1 MNTEQIPQTKSE
13 KPSLG
18 QLWQDIKKHWKIY
31 CQILGVTSAFVV
43 FYVLSIPNYYNCT
56 VTLASEVS
64 AANKKAGLSGLAS
77 SFGIDLDG
85 GVAGSDAITPML
97 YPDLLQ
103 SITFKSSLFPVKV
116 HRQGETETYT
126 YYDYLLNQQK
136 APWWSEAKKAVLS
149 IFKSDEEQTTDS
161 LNLFQLTEQ
170 QYDVMK
176 MMKEKITCDV
186 DKKTFVLTIN
196 VNDQDPLIAATIAD
210 SVRSRLQS
218 FIINYHTQ
226 KARTDLEHD
235 RKMLA
240 QAKDSYEKA
249 RIRYSSYTDA
259 NQRVFLE
266 RVRSQVGDYE
276 NEFQLRKQ
284 AYSQLAAQVQM
295 LEAKVQEATPAFTI
309 LQPATVPLRKTGPK
323 RGMICIAVFI
333 LALIV
338 TTLYIWSK
346 EDHLR
351 SLLTLS
357 KSKTD
362 FDELSMSEL
371 LRLISTPPAQ
381 DQVEKKPE

>member
-18 QLWQDIKKHWKIY
+18 QLWQDIKKHRKLL
-31 CQILGVTSAFVV
+31 CQVLGVTSVLTVV
-43 FYVLSIPNYYNCT
+43 YVLSIPNYYDCT

-64 AANKKAGLSGLAS
+64 SATKKAGLSGLAS
-77 SFGIDLDG
+77 SFGIDIG
-85 GVAGSDAITPML
+85 GSGSGTDALTPML

-103 SITFKSSLFPVKV
+103 SITFKSSLFPIKV
-116 HRQGETETYT
+116 HRQDEIETYT

-136 APWWSEAKKAVLS
+136 APWWLEAKKAVVS
-149 IFKSDEEQTTDS
+149 IFKSKEEYTDS

-176 MMKEKITCDV
+176 MMKDKITCDV

-196 VNDQDPLIAATIAD
+196 VTDQDPLIAATIAD

-295 LEAKVQEATPAFTI
+295 LEAKVQEATPVFTI
-309 LQPATVPLRKTGPK
+309 LQPATVPLLKTGPK
-323 RGMICIAVFI
+323 RGMICIAVFMLI
-333 LALIV
+333 LVVTSILI
-338 TTLYIWSK
+338 LHYEGHLIPFLKSLGADDYD
-346 EDHLR
+346 EDDILR
-351 SLLTLS
+351 T
-357 KSKTD
+357 
-362 FDELSMSEL
+362 L
-371 LRLISTPPAQ
+371 LRFSTHE
-381 DQVEKKPE
+381 QVEKKPV

>member
-1 MNTEQIPQTKSE
+1 MDKEQITQARSE
-13 KPSLG
+13 KPTLG
-18 QLWQDIKKHWKIY
+18 ELWLDVKTHWKLY
-31 CQILGVTSAFVV
+31 CQVLGVSSVLTIAYV
-43 FYVLSIPNYYNCT
+43 FCIPNYYDCT

-64 AANKKAGLSGLAS
+64 SATKKAGLSGLAS
-77 SFGIDLDG
+77 SFGIDLG
-85 GVAGSDAITPML
+85 GSSSGTDAITPML

-103 SITFKSSLFPVKV
+103 SITFKSSLFPIKV
-116 HRQGETETYT
+116 HRQDEIETYT

-136 APWWSEAKKAVLS
+136 APWWSEAKKAVVS
-149 IFKSDEEQTTDS
+149 IFKSKEEYTDS

-176 MMKEKITCDV
+176 MMKKKITCDV

-196 VNDQDPLIAATIAD
+196 VTDQDPLIAATIAD
-210 SVRSRLQS
+210 SVRSRLQN

-309 LQPATVPLRKTGPK
+309 LQPATVPLQKTGPK
-323 RGMICIAVFI
+323 RGIICITVFI
-333 LALIV
+333 LGLIV
-338 TTLYIWSK
+338 TTLSIWNK
-346 EDHLR
+346 ENHLKPFFSSRR
-351 SLLTLS
+351 SDS
-357 KSKTD
+357 D
-362 FDELSMSEL
+362 FDELSMAEL
-371 LRLISTPPAQ
+371 LKLISAPPAKTPTK
-381 DQVEKKPE
+381 DIE

>member
-1 MNTEQIPQTKSE
+1 MKENNIE
-13 KPSLG
+13 KPSLAT
-18 QLWQDIKKHWKIY
+18 LWHDVTSHLKLY
-31 CQILGVTSAFVV
+31 CLVLGVTS
-43 FYVLSIPNYYNCT
+43 VLSVIYVISLPNYYDCT

-64 AANKKAGLSGLAS
+64 AANKKAGLAGLAS
-77 SFGIDLDG
+77 SFGVDLG
-85 GVAGSDAITPML
+85 GSVSGADAITPML

-103 SITFKSSLFPVKV
+103 SITFKSSLFPIKV
-116 HRQGETETYT
+116 HRQDETETFT

-136 APWWSEAKKAVLS
+136 APWWSEAKMTLFS
-149 IFKSDEEQTTDS
+149 IFKSDEEESVDS
-161 LNLFQLTEQ
+161 LNLFQLTKQ
-170 QYDVMK
+170 QDAVMK
-176 MMKEKITCDV
+176 MMAQNITCDV

-196 VNDQDPLIAATIAD
+196 VTDQDPLIAATIAD
-210 SVRSRLQS
+210 SVRSRLQN

-295 LEAKVQEATPAFTI
+295 LKSKVQEATPAFTI
-309 LQPATVPLRKTGPK
+309 LQPATVPLKKTGPK
-323 RGMICIAVFI
+323 RGMICIAVFM
-333 LALIV
+333 LALIA
-338 TTLYIWSK
+338 TTLFILYR
-346 EDHLR
+346 EGHLLPFFQSSEPDDYEENDILR
-351 SLLTLS
+351 ALLKLS
-357 KSKTD
+357 
-362 FDELSMSEL
+362 
-371 LRLISTPPAQ
+371 AQ
-381 DQVEKKPE
+381 EKVEKKSE

>member
-1 MNTEQIPQTKSE
+1 MKENNIE
-13 KPSLG
+13 KPSLAT
-18 QLWQDIKKHWKIY
+18 LWHDVTANLKLY
-31 CQILGVTSAFVV
+31 FLVLGVTSVLSV
-43 FYVLSIPNYYNCT
+43 IYVISIPNYYDCT

-64 AANKKAGLSGLAS
+64 AANKKAGLAGLAS
-77 SFGIDLDG
+77 TFGVELGNSISG
-85 GVAGSDAITPML
+85 TDAITPML

-103 SITFKSSLFPVKV
+103 SITFKSSLFPIKV
-116 HRQGETETYT
+116 HRQDETETFT

-136 APWWSEAKKAVLS
+136 APWWSEAKKAVFS
-149 IFKSDEEQTTDS
+149 IFMSDEEESTDS

-170 QYDVMK
+170 QNGVMK
-176 MMKEKITCDV
+176 MLKEKITCDV

-196 VNDQDPLIAATIAD
+196 VTDQDPLIAATIAD

-259 NQRVFLE
+259 NQRAFLE

-295 LEAKVQEATPAFTI
+295 LESKVQEATPAFTI
-309 LQPATVPLRKTGPK
+309 LQPATVPLKKTGPK
-323 RGMICIAVFI
+323 RGMICIGVFL
-333 LALIV
+333 LALIA
-338 TTLYIWSK
+338 TTLFVFHR
-346 EDHLR
+346 EGHLLPFLQSSEPDDYEQDDILR
-351 SLLTLS
+351 ALLKLS
-357 KSKTD
+357 
-362 FDELSMSEL
+362 
-371 LRLISTPPAQ
+371 AQ
-381 DQVEKKPE
+381 EKLEKKAE

>member
-1 MNTEQIPQTKSE
+1 MDKEQIPQTNSE
-13 KPSLG
+13 KPTLS
-18 QLWQDIKKHWKIY
+18 QLWLDIKKHRKLLW
-31 CQILGVTSAFVV
+31 QVLGVTSVLTIA
-43 FYVLSIPNYYNCT
+43 YVLCIPNYYNCT

-77 SFGIDLDG
+77 SFGIDIG
-85 GVAGSDAITPML
+85 GSGSGTDALTPML

-103 SITFKSSLFPVKV
+103 SITFKSSLFPIKV
-116 HRQGETETYT
+116 HRQYETETYS

-136 APWWSEAKKAVLS
+136 APWWLEAKKAVVS
-149 IFKSDEEQTTDS
+149 IFKSEEESTDS

-186 DKKTFVLTIN
+186 DNKTFVLTIN
-196 VNDQDPLIAATIAD
+196 VTDQDPLIAATIAD

-309 LQPATVPLRKTGPK
+309 LQPATVPLLKTGPK
-323 RGMICIAVFI
+323 RGMICISVFI

-338 TTLYIWSK
+338 TSIYIWNK
-346 EDHLR
+346 ENHLKPFFLSRR
-351 SLLTLS
+351 SES
-357 KSKTD
+357 D

-371 LRLISTPPAQ
+371 LKLFSTPPVQ
-381 DQVEKKPE
+381 PSTTPNPK

>member
-1 MNTEQIPQTKSE
+1 MKENNIE
-13 KPSLG
+13 KPSLAT
-18 QLWQDIKKHWKIY
+18 LWHDVIEHWKLY
-31 CQILGVTSAFVV
+31 CLVLGVTS
-43 FYVLSIPNYYNCT
+43 VLSVIYVISLPNYYDCT

-64 AANKKAGLSGLAS
+64 AANKKAGLAGLAS
-77 SFGIDLDG
+77 TFGVELG
-85 GVAGSDAITPML
+85 NSVSGTDAITPML

-103 SITFKSSLFPVKV
+103 SITFKSSLFPIKV
-116 HRQGETETYT
+116 HRQDETETFT

-136 APWWSEAKKAVLS
+136 APWWSEAKNAVLS
-149 IFKSDEEQTTDS
+149 IFKSDEEETTDS

-170 QYDVMK
+170 QNDVMK
-176 MMKEKITCDV
+176 MLKEKITCDV

-196 VNDQDPLIAATIAD
+196 VTDQDPLIAATIAD
-210 SVRSRLQS
+210 SVRSRLQN

-240 QAKDSYEKA
+240 QAKNSYEKA

-309 LQPATVPLRKTGPK
+309 LQPATVPLLKTGPK
-323 RGMICIAVFI
+323 RGIICIAVFM
-333 LALIV
+333 LALIA
-338 TTLYIWSK
+338 TTLFIFHR
-346 EDHLR
+346 EGHLLPFLQSSEPDDYEQDDILR
-351 SLLTLS
+351 ALLKLS
-357 KSKTD
+357 
-362 FDELSMSEL
+362 
-371 LRLISTPPAQ
+371 AQ
-381 DQVEKKPE
+381 EKVEKKNE

>member
-18 QLWQDIKKHWKIY
+18 QLWQDIKKHRKLL
-31 CQILGVTSAFVV
+31 CQVLGVTSVLTVV
-43 FYVLSIPNYYNCT
+43 YVLSIPNYYDCT

-64 AANKKAGLSGLAS
+64 SATKKAGLSGLAS
-77 SFGIDLDG
+77 SFGIDIG
-85 GVAGSDAITPML
+85 GSGSGTDALTPML

-103 SITFKSSLFPVKV
+103 SITFKSSLFPIKV
-116 HRQGETETYT
+116 HRQDEIETYT

-136 APWWSEAKKAVLS
+136 APWWLEAKKAVVS
-149 IFKSDEEQTTDS
+149 IFKSKEEYTDS

-176 MMKEKITCDV
+176 MMKDKITCDV

-196 VNDQDPLIAATIAD
+196 VTDQDPLIAATIAD

-295 LEAKVQEATPAFTI
+295 LEAKVQEATPVFTI
-309 LQPATVPLRKTGPK
+309 LQPATVPLLKTGPK
-323 RGMICIAVFI
+323 RGMICIAVFMLI
-333 LALIV
+333 LVVTSILI
-338 TTLYIWSK
+338 LHYEGHLIPFLKSLGADDYD
-346 EDHLR
+346 EDDILR
-351 SLLTLS
+351 T
-357 KSKTD
+357 
-362 FDELSMSEL
+362 L
-371 LRLISTPPAQ
+371 LRFSTH
-381 DQVEKKPE
+381 

>member
-1 MNTEQIPQTKSE
+1 MDKKQITQANSE
-13 KPSLG
+13 KPTLS
-18 QLWQDIKKHWKIY
+18 QLWLDIKKHRKLLW
-31 CQILGVTSAFVV
+31 QVLGVTSVLTIA
-43 FYVLSIPNYYNCT
+43 YVLCIPNYYNCT

-77 SFGIDLDG
+77 SFGIDIG
-85 GVAGSDAITPML
+85 GSGSGTDALTPML

-103 SITFKSSLFPVKV
+103 SITFKSSLFPIRV
-116 HRQGETETYT
+116 HRQYETETYT

-136 APWWSEAKKAVLS
+136 APWWLEAKKAVVS
-149 IFKSDEEQTTDS
+149 IFKSEEESTDS

-186 DKKTFVLTIN
+186 DNKTFVLTIN
-196 VNDQDPLIAATIAD
+196 VTDQDPLIAATIAD

-309 LQPATVPLRKTGPK
+309 LQPATVPLLKTGPK
-323 RGMICIAVFI
+323 RGMICISVFI

-338 TTLYIWSK
+338 TSIYIWNK
-346 EDHLR
+346 ENHLKPFFLSRR
-351 SLLTLS
+351 SES
-357 KSKTD
+357 D

-371 LRLISTPPAQ
+371 LKLFSTPPVQ
-381 DQVEKKPE
+381 PSTTPNQK